1 MKKSK
6 IIELSIRKL
15 KVLATFGFLILLF
28 GCNGYV
34 REVESNSIKEK
45 VSESKEILW
54 NISAIHSTVSF
65 LDIKAIDKDG
75 NMYDVKAI
83 QNSDQ
88 RYLIDVKAFIKGKR
102 LPVKMLLSNDEYAP
116 VKAIGE
122 DGTIYSIKAITPEG
136 DKLDVKGVS
145 QDGNIIKLKAISKE
159 GDFYNVK
166 AISPSAQLN
175 DVNGIKMSKLR
186 LEKVVNGVE
195 VFAHIKAV
203 QQSGCVDKNA
213 IWKIKAIS
221 LDGKANDVVAI
232 DEFDN
237 MYDVNAYQNSGQRNL
252 MDIKA
257 SIGNKKLPLIMLVS
271 EDKYAP
277 VKALGEDG
285 NIYNIKAITPEG
297 DKLDVKGVSS
307 SGNIINIKAIASDGD
322 FYGVKAISPEGR
334 LNSVKGIKMT
344 NERIE
349 LIVDG
354 IEVYAYVKAI
364 Y

>member
-1 MKKSK
+1 MKNSK
-6 IIELSIRKL
+6 ILKL
-15 KVLATFGFLILLF
+15 PIQKFKTLATFGLVVFLF
-28 GCNGYV
+28 GWNGYV
-34 REVESNSIKEK
+34 KEVESDSNKEK

-54 NISAIHSTVSF
+54 NISAIHPAVSF

-88 RYLIDVKAFIKGKR
+88 RYLIDVKALINGKR
-102 LPVKMLLSNDEYAP
+102 LPVKMLLSDDEYAP

-145 QDGNIIKLKAISKE
+145 QDGNIIDLKAISKE
-159 GDFYNVK
+159 GEFYAVK

-175 DVNGIKMSKLR
+175 DVNGIKMSKLK

-203 QQSGCVDKNA
+203 QQSGCVDENA
-213 IWKIKAIS
+213 IWQIKAIS
-221 LDGKANDVVAI
+221 LEGKTNDVVAI

-252 MDIKA
+252 LDIMALVDNVKT
-257 SIGNKKLPLIMLVS
+257 PVTMLVS
-271 EDKYAP
+271 EDNYAP
-277 VKALGEDG
+277 VIALGKDDDIYDIKALTSGG
-285 NIYNIKAITPEG
+285 K
-297 DKLDVKGVSS
+297 KLEVK
-307 SGNIINIKAIASDGD
+307 
-322 FYGVKAISPEGR
+322 
-334 LNSVKGIKMT
+334 
-344 NERIE
+344 
-349 LIVDG
+349 
-354 IEVYAYVKAI
+354 
-364 Y
+364 